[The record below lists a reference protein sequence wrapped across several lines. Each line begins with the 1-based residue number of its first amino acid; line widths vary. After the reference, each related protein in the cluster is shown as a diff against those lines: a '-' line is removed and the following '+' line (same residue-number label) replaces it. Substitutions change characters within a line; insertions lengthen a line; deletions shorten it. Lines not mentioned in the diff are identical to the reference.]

1 MRGITVL
8 LLVGVVGGY
17 IFVVNS
23 STLKG
28 FKARELEKKVEVLKE
43 ANDKFK
49 LKVSESQSV
58 TNIKDKISTTK
69 MIPVDKFEYVAA
81 SDSSVAKK

>member
-58 TNIKDKISTTK
+58 TNIKDKISATK

-81 SDSSVAKK
+81 GDSSVAKK